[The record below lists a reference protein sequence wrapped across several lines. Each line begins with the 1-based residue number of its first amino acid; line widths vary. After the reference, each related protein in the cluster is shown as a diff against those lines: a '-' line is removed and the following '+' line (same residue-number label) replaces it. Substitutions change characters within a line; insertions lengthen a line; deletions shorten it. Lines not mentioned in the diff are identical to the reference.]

1 MKWKIEEKT
10 YNVWTVMQAH
20 IARHVV
26 NETARIPNTIE
37 QTEQRK
43 HDKTFHFMKK
53 TSLGK
58 SQPISE

>member
-10 YNVWTVMQAH
+10 YNVWTVIIAH
-20 IARHVV
+20 IASMEVTRS
-26 NETARIPNTIE
+26 ARIPNTIE